1 MSLNIEDVEFRIISI
16 LNIEDE
22 FKSNI
27 NKICL

>member
-16 LNIEDE
+16 LNIEVE